1 MYRGRGWEL
10 RYLALV
16 IEREY
21 SGKGLSIVKQ
31 LFLWAPRIHLR
42 GILVIV
48 VRYADVDKLS
58 SLYLLECL
66 KYVSLN
72 RSSPLLNMLPLPVHQ
87 LTPLVHPVKLLLRP
101 GLLPDQVVFRALLGT
116 HQSLNGKRLPGFKGC
131 LLLVLNHP
139 CLAGSHSVLK
149 FPCALVFFFG
159 EAIWSSYGRFF
170 ENSHNLGSV

>member
-31 LFLWAPRIHLR
+31 LFLWAPRINLR
-42 GILVIV
+42 RILVIV
-48 VRYADVDKLS
+48 VRYADVDKLP

-72 RSSPLLNMLPLPVHQ
+72 RPSPLLYMLPLPVHQ
-87 LTPLVHPVKLLLRP
+87 LTPLVHPVKLLLCP
-101 GLLPDQVVFRALLGT
+101 GLLPD
-116 HQSLNGKRLPGFKGC
+116 
-131 LLLVLNHP
+131 
-139 CLAGSHSVLK
+139 
-149 FPCALVFFFG
+149 
-159 EAIWSSYGRFF
+159 
-170 ENSHNLGSV
+170 